1 MWEKTQFFGMWHIHF
16 LVYLN
21 TLNSAK
27 IKTPKLTCG
36 VGGHEA
42 LPLYRR
48 IALEHH
54 EHLIASG
61 ENGVRDL
68 GATEPAE
75 NVRVGGV
82 TVVEDDV
89 VVRALL
95 VWLHLKLCE

>member
-1 MWEKTQFFGMWHIHF
+1 MVYDTYIFW
-16 LVYLN
+16 YLN
-21 TLNSAK
+21 TLNFAE

-42 LPLYRR
+42 LPLYRS

-82 TVVEDDV
+82 TVIEDDV

-95 VWLHLKLCE
+95 VWLHLKFCE